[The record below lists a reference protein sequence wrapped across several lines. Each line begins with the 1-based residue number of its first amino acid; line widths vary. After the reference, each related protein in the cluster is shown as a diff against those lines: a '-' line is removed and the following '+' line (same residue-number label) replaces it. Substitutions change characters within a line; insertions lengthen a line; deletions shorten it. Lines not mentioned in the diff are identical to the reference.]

1 MKRTKIIISL
11 FVFLSFMVS
20 AALLAAPEEKV
31 DKTFSK
37 KDEIRFKL
45 VLGDCHLK
53 KSSDG
58 RIHVHL
64 VYSYEPDMSYEPRM
78 EERRDTLYLEEKMHG
93 NNPKG
98 YSRWT
103 VEVPDDIEI
112 DFNSATGN
120 LVVEGLNIEID
131 GSTGTGDI
139 DLIQVDGK
147 YDISTGT
154 GNVELSQAKGEFEL
168 SSGTGN
174 VNASDSEGEFE
185 LSSGTGNVNASDSE
199 GEFELSSGTGNVKIK
214 NCKGNFEASSGT
226 NNVNA
231 EGLTIDLDGEFSSGT
246 SDVEVSFP
254 DGTDFELRI
263 SSGTDDAILSMNGKQ
278 IKGYF
283 EFTCHER
290 RGRIVCPVKFDKEEE
305 YKKND
310 ETYLRKSFTQGK
322 DVPKVYIKTGTG
334 TARLKK

>member
-1 MKRTKIIISL
+1 MKRSKIIISL
-11 FVFLSFMVS
+11 FVFLSLMVS
-20 AALLAAPEEKV
+20 TALLAAPEEKL

-78 EERRDTLYLEEKMHG
+78 EERRNTLYLEEKMHG

-98 YSRWT
+98 YSTWT

-112 DFNSATGN
+112 DFKSATGN

-139 DLIQVDGK
+139 DLIQVEGE
-147 YDISTGT
+147 YDLSTGT
-154 GNVELSQAKGEFEL
+154 GNIELSQVKGEYDL

-174 VNASDSEGEFE
+174 VYASDSEGEFE
-185 LSSGTGNVNASDSE
+185 LSSGTGY
-199 GEFELSSGTGNVKIK
+199 VKIK

-226 NNVNA
+226 GDVSA

-263 SSGTDDAILSMNGKQ
+263 SSGTDDAILNMNGKQ

-283 EFTCHER
+283 EFTCQER

-305 YKKND
+305 YRKND
-310 ETYLRKSFTQGK
+310 QTYLRKSFTQGK

>member
-1 MKRTKIIISL
+1 MKRIKIIVTL
-11 FVFLSFMVS
+11 FIFLGFMVS
-20 AALLAAPEEKV
+20 TALLAAPEERV
-31 DKTFSK
+31 DKTFGK

-53 KSSDG
+53 KSSDS

-78 EERRDTLYLEEKMHG
+78 VERGDTLYLEEKMHG

-98 YSRWT
+98 HSAWT

-112 DFNSATGN
+112 EFGSATGD
-120 LVVEGLNIEID
+120 LTVEGLIIEID

-139 DLIQVDGK
+139 DLIQVEGE
-147 YDISTGT
+147 YDLSTGT
-154 GNVELSQAKGEFEL
+154 GHVELSQAKGEFDL

-185 LSSGTGNVNASDSE
+185 LSSGTGY
-199 GEFELSSGTGNVKIK
+199 VKIK
-214 NCKGNFEASSGT
+214 NCKGNFDASSGT
-226 NNVNA
+226 NDVKA
-231 EGLTIDLDGEFSSGT
+231 EGLTIEFDGEFSSGT
-246 SDVEVSFP
+246 NDVEVSFP

-263 SSGTDDAILSMNGKQ
+263 SSGTDDAILDMNGKQ
-278 IKGYF
+278 IRGYF

-290 RGRIVCPVKFDKEEE
+290 KGRIVCPVKFDKEEE
-305 YKKND
+305 YEQYD
-310 ETYLRKSFTQGK
+310 QTYLRKSFTQGK
-322 DVPKVYIKTGTG
+322 DTPKVYIRTGTG
-334 TARLKK
+334 TAKLKK

>member
-11 FVFLSFMVS
+11 FVFLNFMVS

-31 DKTFSK
+31 DKTFAK

-45 VLGDCHLK
+45 VLGDCQLK

-64 VYSYEPDMSYEPRM
+64 VYSYEPDMSFEPRI
-78 EERRDTLYLEEKMHG
+78 EERGGRLYLEEKMRG

-98 YSRWT
+98 YSTWT

-112 DFNSATGN
+112 EFKSATGS
-120 LVVEGLNIEID
+120 LTVEGLNLEID
-131 GSTGTGDI
+131 GRTGTGDI
-139 DLIQVDGK
+139 KLIRVEGK
-147 YDISTGT
+147 YDLSTGT
-154 GNVELSQAKGEFEL
+154 GNIELSQVKGEYDL
-168 SSGTGN
+168 SSGTGD
-174 VNASDSEGEFE
+174 VEAY
-185 LSSGTGNVNASDSE
+185 DSE

-226 NNVNA
+226 GDVEA
-231 EGLTIDLDGEFSSGT
+231 EGLTIEFDGEFSSGT
-246 SDVEVSFP
+246 GDAEVSFP
-254 DGTDFELRI
+254 DGTDFELRV
-263 SSGTDDAILSMNGKQ
+263 SSGTDDAILNMNGKQ
-278 IKGYF
+278 VKGYF
-283 EFTCHER
+283 EFTCHAR
-290 RGRIVCPVKFDKEEE
+290 RGRIVCPVKFDEEEE
-305 YKKND
+305 YKQND
-310 ETYLRKSFTQGK
+310 QTYLRKSFTQGK

>member
-11 FVFLSFMVS
+11 FVFLIFMVS
-20 AALLAAPEEKV
+20 TTLLAAPEEKV
-31 DKTFSK
+31 DKTFAK

-93 NNPKG
+93 NNPEG

-112 DFNSATGN
+112 DFKSATGS

-139 DLIQVDGK
+139 DLIQVEGE
-147 YDISTGT
+147 YDLSTGT
-154 GNVELSQAKGEFEL
+154 GNIELSQAKGEYDL

-174 VNASDSEGEFE
+174 VY
-185 LSSGTGNVNASDSE
+185 ASDSE

-226 NNVNA
+226 NDVSA

-263 SSGTDDAILSMNGKQ
+263 SSGTDDAILNMNGKQ
-278 IKGYF
+278 IRGYF

-305 YKKND
+305 YRKND
-310 ETYLRKSFTQGK
+310 QTYLRKSFTQGK
-322 DVPKVYIKTGTG
+322 DVPKVYIRTGTG

>member
-1 MKRTKIIISL
+1 MKRTRTIISL

-31 DKTFSK
+31 DKTFGK

-45 VLGDCHLK
+45 VLGDCNLK

-64 VYSYEPDMSYEPRM
+64 VYSYGPEMSFEPRM
-78 EERRDTLYLEEKMHG
+78 EERGDTLYLEEKMHG

-98 YSRWT
+98 HSTWT

-112 DFNSATGN
+112 EFGSATGD
-120 LVVEGLNIEID
+120 LTVEGLNIEVD

-139 DLIQVDGK
+139 ELSQVEGEYDL
-147 YDISTGT
+147 SSGT
-154 GNVELSQAKGEFEL
+154 GHVELSQAKGKFEL

-174 VNASDSEGEFE
+174 VYASDSEGEFE
-185 LSSGTGNVNASDSE
+185 LSSGTGY
-199 GEFELSSGTGNVKIK
+199 VKIK
-214 NCKGNFEASSGT
+214 NCKGNFDASSGT
-226 NNVNA
+226 NDVVA
-231 EGLTIDLDGEFSSGT
+231 EGLTIDVDGEFSSGT
-246 SDVEVSFP
+246 NDVEVSFP

-263 SSGTDDAILSMNGKQ
+263 SSGTDDAILNMNGKQ
-278 IKGYF
+278 IRGYF

-290 RGRIVCPVKFDKEEE
+290 KGRIVCPVKFDIEEE
-305 YKKND
+305 YEQYD
-310 ETYLRKSFTQGK
+310 QTYLRKSFTQGK
-322 DVPKVYIKTGTG
+322 VIPKVYIKTGTG

>member
-11 FVFLSFMVS
+11 FVFLSLMVS
-20 AALLAAPEEKV
+20 TALLAAPEEKL

-53 KSSDG
+53 RSSDG

-98 YSRWT
+98 YSTWM

-112 DFNSATGN
+112 DFKSATGN

-139 DLIQVDGK
+139 DLIQVEGE
-147 YDISTGT
+147 YDLSTGT
-154 GNVELSQAKGEFEL
+154 GDVY
-168 SSGTGN
+168 
-174 VNASDSEGEFE
+174 
-185 LSSGTGNVNASDSE
+185 ASDSE

-214 NCKGNFEASSGT
+214 NCKGNFETSSGT
-226 NNVNA
+226 GDVSA

-263 SSGTDDAILSMNGKQ
+263 SSGTDDAILNMNGKQ

-283 EFTCHER
+283 EFTCQER

-305 YKKND
+305 YRKND
-310 ETYLRKSFTQGK
+310 QTYLRKSFTQGK
-322 DVPKVYIKTGTG
+322 DIPKVYIKTGTG
-334 TARLKK
+334 TAKLKK